1 MLDFD
6 DKEFYEGFENEFKK
20 GKRKRRNDGQ
30 FPGWVAIVLIIVAG
44 VSFFFYKNQNQ
55 PKTDLAGTETVQSS
69 TVTTGVTE
77 NAQSQA
83 TLPVENIADTSGPGI
98 NPSDSTAVLPSEIS
112 PDLSSQLEQE
122 TETSEPK
129 LTETVQSEDAKQVTQ
144 MTVPTQG
151 LNFFQRIGNF
161 FKSEDSEPS
170 TETPE
175 SAQLSTQ
182 ENNSLASE
190 NPFAV
195 TETIRPQVE
204 SSVVLSEETAAAL
217 TLSDNFPEVTEV
229 QSVSTAALIGI
240 STAET
245 LPEGSTPESST
256 MVTPVVLPA
265 ETRVADVTSTSGS
278 AKLPEE
284 VGATII
290 APVIVSHATKSATL
304 SLQTGLPDQNIP
316 AETDSV
322 ITPDSTGQA
331 VIEITEEISTLT
343 PLPEIP
349 TATPTS
355 QPNIFQRF
363 VTFIFPNSEEPTAT
377 AIPTSIPLTETP
389 IVLESDPTLELL
401 TENTGSAEMV
411 PTALPD
417 ATEQT
422 PIQPEEESPVPTNL
436 LPDITPE
443 PTAQPNIVQRF
454 FTFIFPQND
463 PTATITPTATVIIPT
478 STASMP
484 PVSLIVASTQE
495 ESKAVRATPTAF
507 VPQKDVS
514 STETPAPSI
523 ATESSQKSVEN
534 VIVKKDPATSEPTVS
549 DLDDEPLKF
558 EEESPEPTIV
568 LPEGTIVPTKIG
580 ALDLNP
586 RLTMFADTPTSDATE
601 TIGIAGQDAGTKVPV
616 YHPTELPDTGFAD
629 QWNIPMMILVIM
641 ILLAMILGV
650 RLLRNKQ

>member
-6 DKEFYEGFENEFKK
+6 DKEFYEGFENEFNK

-44 VSFFFYKNQNQ
+44 VLFFFYKNQNQ
-55 PKTDLAGTETVQSS
+55 PKTDLAGTETVLSS
-69 TVTTGVTE
+69 TVTFEVTE
-77 NAQSQA
+77 NDQAQA
-83 TLPVENIADTSGPGI
+83 TRPAETLLDTLSPGV
-98 NPSDSTAVLPSEIS
+98 NPPDSTAVLPSEIA
-112 PDLSSQLEQE
+112 PDLSSQPEQE
-122 TETSEPK
+122 TKLSEPK
-129 LTETVQSEDAKQVTQ
+129 LTETLPSEDAKQIMQT
-144 MTVPTQG
+144 TVPAQD
-151 LNFFQRIGNF
+151 LNFFQRIGNL

-170 TETPE
+170 AETPE

-182 ENNSLASE
+182 ENNSISSE
-190 NPFAV
+190 NPFTM

-204 SSVVLSEETAAAL
+204 SSVVPSEE
-217 TLSDNFPEVTEV
+217 P
-229 QSVSTAALIGI
+229 
-240 STAET
+240 AET
-245 LPEGSTPESST
+245 LPTGSTPESSS
-256 MVTPVVLPA
+256 MVTPVVLSA
-265 ETRVADVTSTSGS
+265 ETRPVDATTNPPGS
-278 AKLPEE
+278 EKLPEE

-304 SLQTGLPDQNIP
+304 SLPTVPSGESIP
-316 AETDSV
+316 AESDSV
-322 ITPDSTGQA
+322 VTPDATGQA
-331 VIEITEEISTLT
+331 AIEITEEISTPT

-355 QPNIFQRF
+355 QPNLFQRF

-377 AIPTSIPLTETP
+377 VLPTSIPPTETP
-389 IVLESDPTLELL
+389 IALESNPTLEQPA
-401 TENTGSAEMV
+401 ENTGSAELI

-417 ATEQT
+417 AIEPT
-422 PIQPEEESPVPTNL
+422 PNQPEEESPVPTNL
-436 LPDITPE
+436 VVDSPPE
-443 PTAQPNIVQRF
+443 PTAQPNVFQRF

-463 PTATITPTATVIIPT
+463 PTATLAPTATAIIPT
-478 STASMP
+478 GTASLP
-484 PVSLIVASTQE
+484 PVSLIVDSTQE
-495 ESKAVRATPTAF
+495 ESKAVRVTPTVF

-514 STETPAPSI
+514 FTENAEPNISTESDQT
-523 ATESSQKSVEN
+523 SVDN

-558 EEESPEPTIV
+558 EEESPEPNIAPT
-568 LPEGTIVPTKIG
+568 EGTIVPTKVG

-586 RLTMFADTPTSDATE
+586 RLTMFADTPTAVATE
-601 TIGIAGQDAGTKVPV
+601 IIGMVSQNAATKVPV

-650 RLLRNKQ
+650 RLLRNKK

>member
-6 DKEFYEGFENEFKK
+6 DKEFYEGFENEFNK
-20 GKRKRRNDGQ
+20 GKRKRRNNGQ
-30 FPGWVAIVLIIVAG
+30 FPAWVAIVLILVAG

-55 PKTDLAGTETVQSS
+55 PKTDLAGTETVLSS
-69 TVTTGVTE
+69 TVTFEATE
-77 NAQSQA
+77 NDQAQA
-83 TLPVENIADTSGPGI
+83 TRPAETIADTLGSGTTP
-98 NPSDSTAVLPSEIS
+98 PDSTAVLPSEIS
-112 PDLSSQLEQE
+112 SDLSSQPEQE
-122 TETSEPK
+122 IKTSESK
-129 LTETVQSEDAKQVTQ
+129 LMETGQSEDAKQITQ
-144 MTVPTQG
+144 TAVPTQG
-151 LNFFQRIGNF
+151 LNFFQRIGNL

-170 TETPE
+170 AETPE
-175 SAQLSTQ
+175 SAQLSTR
-182 ENNSLASE
+182 ENNSISTE
-190 NPFAV
+190 NPFAIP
-195 TETIRPQVE
+195 ETIRPQVE
-204 SSVVLSEETAAAL
+204 SSVVLSEETA
-217 TLSDNFPEVTEV
+217 
-229 QSVSTAALIGI
+229 TAAHLGI

-245 LPEGSTPESST
+245 LPTGSTPESST
-256 MVTPVVLPA
+256 MVSPVVLTT
-265 ETRVADVTSTSGS
+265 ETRPVDATNTSGS
-278 AKLPEE
+278 EKLPEK

-304 SLQTGLPDQNIP
+304 SLQTVPSEESIP
-316 AETDSV
+316 TESDSF

-331 VIEITEEISTLT
+331 AIEITEEISTPT

-355 QPNIFQRF
+355 QPNLFQRF

-377 AIPTSIPLTETP
+377 VIPTSIPPADTQ
-389 IVLESDPTLELL
+389 IALESGPTLEQLA
-401 TENTGSAEMV
+401 ENTGSAELI

-422 PIQPEEESPVPTNL
+422 PNQPEEESPVPTNL
-436 LPDITPE
+436 VMDITPE
-443 PTAQPNIVQRF
+443 PTAQPNIFQRF

-463 PTATITPTATVIIPT
+463 PTATVAPTATVIIPT
-478 STASMP
+478 STASLP

-495 ESKAVRATPTAF
+495 ESKAVRVTATVF
-507 VPQKDVS
+507 IPQKDVS
-514 STETPAPSI
+514 FTETAEPNISTESNQT
-523 ATESSQKSVEN
+523 SVDN

-558 EEESPEPTIV
+558 EEETPEPNIAVT
-568 LPEGTIVPTKIG
+568 EGTIVPTKVG

-586 RLTMFADTPTSDATE
+586 RLTMFADTPTSVTTE
-601 TIGIAGQDAGTKVPV
+601 IIGIVGQDGVTKVPV